1 MARKL
6 EPTIIKDV
14 NVHSDFIPALQS
26 MLMYYID
33 QVYPEASDLAK
44 TLNTFQ
50 RMISGEIK
58 EKDIKMEWYE
68 YHAWILYS
76 LIQLLSSK
84 ASEQGLYQDVDV
96 EYDED
101 IIAKL
106 SKAIIDKDAD
116 TQKALYKDLFNDIKK
131 KSS

>member
-58 EKDIKMEWYE
+58 EKDVKMEWYE

-84 ASEQGLYQDVDV
+84 ASEQGLYQDVDI

-106 SKAIIDKDAD
+106 SKAIIDKDTD

>member
-6 EPTIIKDV
+6 EPTIIKNV

-58 EKDIKMEWYE
+58 EKDVKMEWYE

-106 SKAIIDKDAD
+106 SKAIIDKDTD

>member
-58 EKDIKMEWYE
+58 EKDVKMEWYE

-106 SKAIIDKDAD
+106 SKAIIDKDTDA
-116 TQKALYKDLFNDIKK
+116 QKALYKDLFNDIKK

>member
-58 EKDIKMEWYE
+58 EKDVKMEWYE

>member
-33 QVYPEASDLAK
+33 QVYPDAADLAK

-58 EKDIKMEWYE
+58 EKDVKMEWYE

-106 SKAIIDKDAD
+106 SKAIIDKDTDA
-116 TQKALYKDLFNDIKK
+116 QKALYKDLFNDIKK

>member
-1 MARKL
+1 MN
-6 EPTIIKDV
+6 II
-14 NVHSDFIPALQS
+14 L
-26 MLMYYID
+26 
-33 QVYPEASDLAK
+33 
-44 TLNTFQ
+44 
-50 RMISGEIK
+50 
-58 EKDIKMEWYE
+58 
-68 YHAWILYS
+68 LYS

-84 ASEQGLYQDVDV
+84 ASEQGLYQDVDI

-106 SKAIIDKDAD
+106 SKAIIDKDTD

>member
-14 NVHSDFIPALQS
+14 NVHSDFITALQS

>member
-58 EKDIKMEWYE
+58 EKDVKMEWYE

-106 SKAIIDKDAD
+106 SKAIIDKDTD